1 MVAGTSVEGYAFQL
15 TGDTNS
21 ELRMVGNPFMSAI
34 DFDKLVE
41 VNSTLIEPYYYIFT
55 DNTWKSYYKGVTPP
69 TSTLQ
74 KQILPLQAVVI
85 KKKAT
90 GELLFP
96 TSGNKNVLL
105 APNKDWTLQSRTT
118 DSSDPVRRVSVV
130 ATNGAGQGGE
140 SILLPDTE
148 LSPAP
153 ALFYPA
159 IDEVP
164 TVYFVD
170 TEEGTP
176 NVIQSGASLSVI
188 PMGVHSSLM
197 GPIELDF
204 SSLTSDLFT
213 RVSLYDRATRR
224 EHDLLANPRYTYQN
238 GANEGTRFELRMEYP
253 GVKSVT
259 SPHTEGDLL
268 RVIPGEDGYRVES
281 AISVQGYTLY
291 GVDGKQLTMD
301 EGINALQFVVDRV
314 HCQSVT
320 LIRVRLADGSTL
332 TRKLPAL

>member
-1 MVAGTSVEGYAFQL
+1 M
-15 TGDTNS
+15 
-21 ELRMVGNPFMSAI
+21 
-34 DFDKLVE
+34 
-41 VNSTLIEPYYYIFT
+41 
-55 DNTWKSYYKGVTPP
+55 
-69 TSTLQ
+69 Q
-74 KQILPLQAVVI
+74 KEILPLQAIVI

-105 APNKDWTLQSRTT
+105 APNKSWTLQSRTT
-118 DSSDPVRRVSVV
+118 GSSDPVRRVSVV

-153 ALFYPA
+153 ALFYPT

-170 TEEGTP
+170 TEVGTP
-176 NVIQSGASLSVI
+176 NIIQSGASLSVV

-197 GPIELDF
+197 GTIELDF
-204 SSLTSDLFT
+204 SSLTSNLFT
-213 RVSLYDRATRR
+213 RLSLYDRATRR
-224 EHDLLANPRYTYQN
+224 EHDLLANPHYTYQN
-238 GANEGTRFELRMEYP
+238 GVNEGTRFELRMEYP

-259 SPHTEGDLL
+259 SPHEEGDVL

-281 AISVQGYTLY
+281 TVRVQTYALY
-291 GVDGKQLTMD
+291 GIDGRQLTMN
-301 EGINALQFVVDRV
+301 GGVNALEFVVDRA
-314 HCQSVT
+314 HCQTVT
-320 LIRVRLADGSTL
+320 LLRVHLSDGSTL
-332 TRKLPAL
+332 THKLPAL